1 MLARRAWSCS
11 LFFFNLSF
19 LWAFWWPPKAWE
31 FANSLP
37 QYWHSSLFI
46 TVNDVVFVD
55 ELTLSAVVISGERFP
70 LMSSKPN
77 SFIVLSE
84 DEPDE
89 LSPVRDIVGD
99 MDICVCVCL
108 LMRLISLRRCVND
121 LLYIAKRERRRMFSL
136 IICN

>member
-1 MLARRAWSCS
+1 MLARRAWSWS

-37 QYWHSSLFI
+37 QYWHSCLFI

-55 ELTLSAVVISGERFP
+55 ELTLSAVVISGVRLP

-84 DEPDE
+84 DEPEE
-89 LSPVRDIVGD
+89 LSPVRDIVGFI
-99 MDICVCVCL
+99 DIYVWTYVFIDGFNL
-108 LMRLISLRRCVND
+108 LKEMCKWSSL
-121 LLYIAKRERRRMFSL
+121 YSKRETGD
-136 IICN
+136 I